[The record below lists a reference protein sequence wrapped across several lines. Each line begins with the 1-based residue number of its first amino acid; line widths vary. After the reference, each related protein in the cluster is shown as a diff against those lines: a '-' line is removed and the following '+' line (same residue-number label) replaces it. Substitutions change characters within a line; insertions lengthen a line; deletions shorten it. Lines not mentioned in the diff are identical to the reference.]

1 MVIDCHA
8 HWIPPEV
15 ADSLRQRRA
24 APRIAHTPD
33 GERFFTYQGNRRFDA
48 ALGDLNVRRSL
59 MRRHGIATQLL
70 SLAGLFGIDC
80 LPVEESAP
88 LVRAFNNAVIE
99 AQRAFPDEFAGLAAL
114 PLADIGRACSELE
127 RVCAEGIRGAI
138 LPADGFRTVSEAA
151 RFIPLFDLGERV
163 RCHFFVHPGPIE
175 PVPEVQLRDL
185 RDDSAWQRR
194 IVLATQARLSEVMT
208 TLNFSGYLDSYP
220 NVTVQVANLGGTIP
234 FLLERMD
241 EVAREQPG
249 DDAPPSMRTRRC
261 YVDTASFGPR
271 AIEMAVACY
280 GADRV
285 MLGTDCPIFD
295 SARMMQSLAEARLD
309 TKTRERVC
317 FRNAYEMLVGDR
329 KPLTFHLAANIPLTN
344 AEPRGTSRKF

>member
-8 HWIPPEV
+8 HWIPPAV
-15 ADSLRQRRA
+15 ADALRRRHA
-24 APRIAHTPD
+24 APRIVGTPE

-48 ALGDLNVRRSL
+48 ALGDLDARRSL
-59 MRRHGIATQLL
+59 MRRHGVAMQLL
-70 SLAGLFGIDC
+70 SLAGLFGMDC

-114 PLADIGRACSELE
+114 PLADIGLACSELE
-127 RVCAEGIRGAI
+127 RVCAEGMRGAI
-138 LPADGFRTVSEAA
+138 LPADGFRTLAGAA
-151 RFIPLFDLGERV
+151 RFAPLFDVGERL
-163 RCHFFVHPGPIE
+163 RRHFFVHPGPIE
-175 PVPEVQLRDL
+175 PPVEVQVRDV

-194 IVLATQARLSEVMT
+194 IVLDTQARLSEVMV
-208 TLNFSGYLDSYP
+208 TLNLSGYLDPYP

-241 EVAREQPG
+241 EVAREQP
-249 DDAPPSMRTRRC
+249 DNDLPPPSMRTRRC

-271 AIEMAVACY
+271 GIEMAVACF

-285 MLGTDCPIFD
+285 IFGTDCPIFD
-295 SARMMQSLAEARLD
+295 TARMLKSLAESRLD
-309 TKTRERVC
+309 TKTREQVC
-317 FRNAYEMLVGDR
+317 FRNVHELFVD
-329 KPLTFHLAANIPLTN
+329 TD
-344 AEPRGTSRKF
+344 